1 MILPMNIHMKQ
12 SKTFVF
18 LSFCI
23 LLLASIT
30 GCRNQKVTEISK
42 QGFLFDTFISIQLY
56 NTEDTEL
63 LEEAF
68 QICSAYEQK
77 LSRTI
82 PTSEI
87 AQINAAKGTPVVVSS
102 DTYTLIETGIQYG
115 ELSQGS
121 FDITIA
127 PLSQLWD
134 FKNNTGMIPDTDALQ
149 SASALVDYQTIVLDP
164 ATSSVSL
171 TNPQAMIDL
180 GGIAKG
186 FIADQVKEFLLANDI
201 TYGIINLGG
210 NVLTIGTK
218 PDGLPYQVGIQKPFS
233 DNGVPFTTLEITD
246 QSIVTSGIYER
257 YIEVADVRYHHIL
270 DPQTGMPIEN
280 DLLSVTIVS
289 DSSTAG
295 DALSTICMTKGL
307 KNGMQLIES
316 IPNTEA
322 LFITSDYE
330 VHKSSGLS

>member
-1 MILPMNIHMKQ
+1 MLLIC
-12 SKTFVF
+12 
-18 LSFCI
+18 CI
-23 LLLASIT
+23 VLFGSTT
-30 GCRNQKVTEISK
+30 GCSNKKVTEISK

-56 NTEDTEL
+56 NTDDTEL

-68 QICSAYEQK
+68 EICRKYEQT

-87 AQINAAKGTPVVVSS
+87 AQINAAKGNPVVVSS
-102 DTYTLIETGIQYG
+102 DTYTLIETGIEYG

-134 FKNNTGMIPDTDALQ
+134 FKNNTDTIPSVDTLQ
-149 SASALVDYQTIVLDP
+149 SASALVNYEAIVLDP
-164 ATSSVSL
+164 ETSSVTL

-186 FIADQVKEFLLANDI
+186 FIADQVKQFLVANDV

-210 NVLTIGTK
+210 NVLTIGSK
-218 PDGLPYQVGIQKPFS
+218 PDGMPYQVGIQKPFS
-233 DNGVPFTTLEITD
+233 DTGVPFTTVEITD

-257 YIEVADVRYHHIL
+257 YIEVDDVRYHHIL
-270 DPQTGMPIEN
+270 NPQTGMPIEN
-280 DLLSVTIVS
+280 DLLSVTIIS
-289 DSSTAG
+289 DSSAVG

-307 KNGMQLIES
+307 EDGMELIES
-316 IPNTEA
+316 LPHIEA
-322 LFITSDYE
+322 LFITSDYKM
-330 VHKSSGLS
+330 HKSSDLS